1 MIYFAQRQS
10 DGLIK
15 IGTTKGLANR
25 MKALRHEIGEPLSIL
40 GTCEGSYTAES
51 SIHRI
56 LEDHRSHGEWFH
68 PSNELMVFIENLDK
82 FEAPSEISRNIVS
95 TSISKETKEEILG
108 IASVEDRTI
117 SEMTSILIEEALE
130 QRQKPK
136 YRGRP
141 TKPKYEVK
149 EPAWVVPSW
158 SVGNDDGEN

>member
-1 MIYFAQRQS
+1 
-10 DGLIK
+10 
-15 IGTTKGLANR
+15 
-25 MKALRHEIGEPLSIL
+25 
-40 GTCEGSYTAES
+40 
-51 SIHRI
+51 
-56 LEDHRSHGEWFH
+56 
-68 PSNELMVFIENLDK
+68 MVFIENLDK

-95 TSISKETKEEILG
+95 TSISKDTKNEILG

-117 SEMTSILIEEALE
+117 SEMTIILIEEALE

-149 EPAWVVPSW
+149 EPAWVVPGW